1 MGGKKSG
8 RTGDSSPVRSRPEV
22 PAPHHDPGPQ
32 AAAGALNLPSDI
44 PEKISREDTP
54 VMPAYGLRTPAQPM
68 PQQAEGVTV
77 IGEAIRR
84 VPSEA
89 AEFLIEAASSAPTAA
104 QALRENQTKISHIAQ
119 SIAPAGVQP
128 SDVETISMKVQN
140 LFAPLGPALPQFG
153 LPQIGMA
160 PLSPQAA
167 YPGFHTFAGAQAA
180 QPEMQL
186 GSYVASKTLR
196 VVVRDPA
203 RMGDAADAA
212 ARAGATILGGFR
224 LRAADES
231 GARKAALEAAGKD
244 ARAKAEALA
253 AATGRQIGDPIS
265 ISEDIVATNGVYT
278 ALRANL
284 PFGFGAGAPEQIG
297 DLEYYARVSVNFRL
311 A

>member
-1 MGGKKSG
+1 
-8 RTGDSSPVRSRPEV
+8 
-22 PAPHHDPGPQ
+22 
-32 AAAGALNLPSDI
+32 
-44 PEKISREDTP
+44 
-54 VMPAYGLRTPAQPM
+54 MPAYGLRTPAQPM
-68 PQQAEGVTV
+68 QQQTEGVTV
-77 IGEAIRR
+77 IGEAVRR

-104 QALRENQTKISHIAQ
+104 QALRENQTKISQIAQ
-119 SIAPAGVQP
+119 SVAPAGVQP
-128 SDVETISMKVQN
+128 SDVETISLKVQN
-140 LFAPLGPALPQFG
+140 LFAPLGQSLPQLGLPQFGSPQFG

-160 PLSPQAA
+160 PQLGAQIGPQIGITPQAT
-167 YPGFHTFAGAQAA
+167 YPGFHTFAGGQAA

-203 RMGDAADAA
+203 RLGDAADAA
-212 ARAGATILGGFR
+212 AKAGATILGAFR

-231 GARKAALEAAGKD
+231 NARKAALEAAGKD

-253 AATGRQIGDPIS
+253 AATGRQIGEPIS
-265 ISEDIVATNGVYT
+265 ISEDIVATNGMYT
-278 ALRANL
+278 ALRANP
-284 PFGFGAGAPEQIG
+284 PFAFGAGAPEQIG